1 MSKPQISARIPVTW
15 HEELQS
21 ICDQTGQTMS
31 EVTQAAIAAYLGR
44 TDVRAVSSLSKRVS
58 ALERQYKK
66 LVNLV

>member
-1 MSKPQISARIPVTW
+1 
-15 HEELQS
+15 
-21 ICDQTGQTMS
+21 MS